1 MGKLVPLFT
10 ALAITLAPGLASAQS
25 DRPGGPGP
33 DGGPRS
39 GSPRDDAPAADRESM
54 RQMMRQMM
62 QEMMRDGGRR
72 AGGEMSS
79 DEMRRAGQAQD
90 RERQE
95 RRQMRGD
102 QRMAGAGRFERRG
115 GMGPAF
121 HAARMKVLF
130 AIVDADGDGAL
141 TLDEINDF
149 HSRIF
154 NAVDQNGDGAV
165 TMEEIEDFFHSGT
178 DGGGRD

>member
-1 MGKLVPLFT
+1 
-10 ALAITLAPGLASAQS
+10 
-25 DRPGGPGP
+25 
-33 DGGPRS
+33 
-39 GSPRDDAPAADRESM
+39 
-54 RQMMRQMM
+54 
-62 QEMMRDGGRR
+62 
-72 AGGEMSS
+72 
-79 DEMRRAGQAQD
+79 
-90 RERQE
+90 
-95 RRQMRGD
+95 
-102 QRMAGAGRFERRG
+102 
-115 GMGPAF
+115 
-121 HAARMKVLF
+121 MKVLF